1 MKKTSPLV
9 LLFIVI
15 FLNSCSGFKIIKSWK
30 SETVNTMRDKKILVV
45 GRSAKKEIRV
55 AYEDAITKK
64 LVASGYNA
72 TASYKNYPDFKPN
85 QKVSDEREQQIRTIL
100 EKDGF
105 NGVVLTVLKD
115 YQENTREVGAEQYDA
130 TVIYGGA
137 TVAGVYGGFY
147 AYWDL
152 PGSYSA
158 DNVAVKQE
166 GSTITSKLY
175 ILETVVY
182 NLDKE
187 DGKQLEAWITASIEN
202 PENSPSLATA
212 YANSVAKG
220 FKNK

>member
-1 MKKTSPLV
+1 
-9 LLFIVI
+9 
-15 FLNSCSGFKIIKSWK
+15 
-30 SETVNTMRDKKILVV
+30 
-45 GRSAKKEIRV
+45 
-55 AYEDAITKK
+55 
-64 LVASGYNA
+64 
-72 TASYKNYPDFKPN
+72 
-85 QKVSDEREQQIRTIL
+85 L

-158 DNVAVKQE
+158 DYVAVKQE